1 VTVTKEITRLEKSSV
16 RLNVTVGKDDVRSE
30 YDALLS
36 EYTKVIQI
44 PGFRKGK
51 VPRDVLIRKLG
62 DILKSEALGKI
73 IEKSMDEVLEDENFP
88 RGNRPL
94 PYSTPSV
101 EEEPKLDLEK
111 DLQFSVVY
119 DVLPEVK
126 VDKWEGIE
134 VEVPDVSVS
143 DEDLARELELI
154 RERNSIVLDKD
165 EDAAAA
171 PGDVVTVD
179 YGETGDSGEI
189 LPGSERKDFSFTLG
203 SGLNVYKFDDEI
215 TGMKKGE
222 TKEFSKAY
230 PEDFEEKTLAGET
243 IKIRLTLTALKEKK
257 LPDLDDD
264 LAQDV
269 DEKFE
274 TLDDLKNSIRER
286 LEKELENRLR
296 NIKVNKL
303 LEKMMES
310 TPVEIPES
318 MIRMELDSRWRNLAR
333 RFNTDSDGLYKMMG
347 NSNEQ
352 AESILESW
360 KPDAMR
366 ALHSRLI
373 VETLIEELKLEAS
386 DDEVEDEIEKQ
397 AMESGSEE
405 EEVRK
410 YYEEEMAKEYLKE
423 DIKEKKFFDLLLE
436 KNIVKKGEKAN
447 YMELVSKHDH
457 DHDHDDHDHDDD
469 QDDIE

>member
-16 RLNVTVGKDDVRSE
+16 KLSVTVGKDDVLSE

-36 EYTKVIQI
+36 EYTKSIQL

-51 VPRDVLIRKLG
+51 VPRDVLIRKFA
-62 DILKSEALGKI
+62 DALKGEALGKI
-73 IEKSMDEVLEDENFP
+73 IEKSLGEIFEDENFP
-88 RGNRPL
+88 RGDRPL
-94 PYSTPSV
+94 PYSTPRV

-111 DLQFSVVY
+111 DLQFSVIY
-119 DVLPEVK
+119 DVLPAVK
-126 VDKWEGIE
+126 VEKWEGIE

-143 DEDLARELELI
+143 EEDLARELEVI
-154 RERNSIVLDKD
+154 RDRNSIVLDKD

-171 PGDVVTVD
+171 SGDVVTVD
-179 YGETGDSGEI
+179 YSELTEGDPVDSYDRE
-189 LPGSERKDFSFTLG
+189 DFSFTLG
-203 SGLNVYKFDDEI
+203 SGYNIYKFDDEI

-222 TKEFSKAY
+222 TREFTKTY
-230 PEDFEEKTLAGET
+230 PEDFPDAGLAGKT
-243 IKIRLTLTALKEKK
+243 KKLKVTLTALKEKK

-286 LEKELENRLR
+286 LNKELESRLR
-296 NIKVNKL
+296 SIKLNKI
-303 LEKMMES
+303 LEKIMEN
-310 TPVEIPES
+310 TPVEVPES
-318 MIRMELDSRWRNLAR
+318 MTRMELDSRWRNLAR
-333 RFNTDSDGLYKMMG
+333 RFNTDSNGLYKIMG
-347 NSNEQ
+347 NSTEQ
-352 AESILESW
+352 AESIIESW
-360 KPDAMR
+360 KPEAVK

-386 DDEVEDEIEKQ
+386 DEEVEKEIERQ
-397 AMESGSEE
+397 ALESGSEP

-410 YYEEEMAKEYLKE
+410 YYEEEMMREYLKE
-423 DIKEKKFFDLLLE
+423 DIKESKFFDLLLE
-436 KNIVKKGEKAN
+436 KSIIKAGEKVN
-447 YMELVSKHDH
+447 YMELASNHNHNHNHDH
-457 DHDHDDHDHDDD
+457 E

>member
-1 VTVTKEITRLEKSSV
+1 MTVTKEITRLEKSSV
-16 RLNVTVGKDDVRSE
+16 KLNVTVGKEDVRSE

-36 EYTKVIQI
+36 EYTKSIQL

-51 VPRDVLIRKLG
+51 VPRDVLVRKFG
-62 DILKSEALGKI
+62 DALKGEALGKI
-73 IEKSMDEVLEDENFP
+73 IEKTLGEVFEEENFP
-88 RGNRPL
+88 RGDRPL

-126 VDKWEGIE
+126 VGKWEGLE

-143 DEDLARELELI
+143 DEDMARELEVI
-154 RERNSIVLDKD
+154 RDRNSIVLDKD
-165 EDAAAA
+165 EDAVAA

-179 YGETGDSGEI
+179 YGEIGGSGEI
-189 LPGSERKDFSFTLG
+189 LPGSDRKDFSFTLG
-203 SGLNVYKFDDEI
+203 SGLNAYKFDDEI

-222 TKEFSKAY
+222 TKEFTKAY
-230 PEDFEEKTLAGET
+230 PEDSEYFAGRT
-243 IKIRLTLTALKEKK
+243 INFRLTLTALKEKK

-269 DEKFE
+269 DEKYE

-286 LEKELENRLR
+286 LEKELDNRLR
-296 NIKVNKL
+296 NIKINKL
-303 LEKMMES
+303 LEKIMES

-318 MIRMELDSRWRNLAR
+318 MTRMELDSRWRNLAR

-352 AESILESW
+352 AESIIESW

-373 VETLIEELKLEAS
+373 VETLIEELKLEAP
-386 DDEVEDEIEKQ
+386 DDEVENEIERQ
-397 AMESGSEE
+397 ALESGAEE

-410 YYEEEMAKEYLKE
+410 YYEEEMAREYLKE

-436 KNIVKKGEKAN
+436 KNIIKKGEKVN
-447 YMELVSKHDH
+447 YMEMVSKHDH
-457 DHDHDDHDHDDD
+457 DHNHDHDHDHEDD